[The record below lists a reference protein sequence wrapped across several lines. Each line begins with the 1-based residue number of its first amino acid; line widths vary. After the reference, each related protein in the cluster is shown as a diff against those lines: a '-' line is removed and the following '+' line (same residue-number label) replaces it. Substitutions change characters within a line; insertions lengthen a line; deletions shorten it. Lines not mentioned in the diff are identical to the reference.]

1 MIFLTPTEFVKYTLQ
16 FIMKTIQTTAK
27 YIEWISAEDMH
38 TNSLLWLSQLRFIE
52 DEHHFFEHLISSFSR
67 ELQEL
72 DIFSS
77 DKEII
82 DVLNRS
88 YRNTVQLIEVV
99 IKHEKEL
106 TIMIDEIDQQED
118 EKKYKEIHRK
128 LSVDIDA
135 FSQEYRELKTQLFNI
150 IKGIKKEEK
159 LRSLFDK
166 NH

>member
-1 MIFLTPTEFVKYTLQ
+1 
-16 FIMKTIQTTAK
+16 MKTIQTTAK

-38 TNSLLWLSQLRFIE
+38 TNSLHWLSQLRFIK
-52 DEHHFFEHLISSFSR
+52 DEHHFFEHLISSFST

-88 YRNTVQLIEVV
+88 YRTTAQLIDTVV
-99 IKHEKEL
+99 THEKEL
-106 TIMIDEIDQQED
+106 TIMIDEIDQPED
-118 EKKYKEIHRK
+118 EKIYKKTHRK
-128 LSVDIDA
+128 LSVEIAA
-135 FSQEYRELKTQLFNI
+135 FFQEYRDLKTQLFNI
-150 IKGIKKEEK
+150 IKNIKKEDK

>member
-1 MIFLTPTEFVKYTLQ
+1 
-16 FIMKTIQTTAK
+16 MKTTQTTTK

-38 TNSLLWLSQLRFIE
+38 TDSLHWLSQLRFIK
-52 DEHHFFEHLISSFSR
+52 DEHHFFEHLIATFSR

-82 DVLNRS
+82 DAITRS
-88 YRNTVQLIEVV
+88 FRKTKQLIQIVV
-99 IKHEKEL
+99 THEKEL
-106 TIMIDEIDQQED
+106 TIMLDAIDQPED
-118 EKKYKEIHRK
+118 EKKYKETHRQLTLEIASFLK
-128 LSVDIDA
+128 
-135 FSQEYRELKTQLFNI
+135 EYRSLKTQLFRI
-150 IKGIKKEEK
+150 IKDIKKEDK

>member
-1 MIFLTPTEFVKYTLQ
+1 
-16 FIMKTIQTTAK
+16 MKTIQTTTK

-38 TNSLLWLSQLRFIE
+38 TNSLHWLSQLRFIK
-52 DEHHFFEHLISSFSR
+52 DEHHFFEHLISSFSTD
-67 ELQEL
+67 LQEL

-88 YRNTVQLIEVV
+88 YRNTARLIDTIV
-99 IKHEKEL
+99 KHEKEL
-106 TIMIDEIDQQED
+106 TIMIDEIDQLED
-118 EKKYKEIHRK
+118 EKKYKETHRK
-128 LSVDIDA
+128 LSLEMDA
-135 FSQEYRELKTQLFNI
+135 FLQEYRALKTQLFNI
-150 IKGIKKEEK
+150 IKGIKKENK